1 MNPRA
6 ELRDML
12 KRIMGATVPHLK
24 VPEQLK
30 YLAKRIS
37 AESGLDV
44 GAGTIKDWLYAL
56 DDDARRVDSRHMD
69 WARAKDRQY
78 GVANDN
84 APSRAGGWSPCSAE
98 AVIWEVAA

>member
-24 VPEQLK
+24 LPEQLK

-37 AESGLDV
+37 AESGLAV

-69 WARAKDRQY
+69 WARARARTMS
-78 GVANDN
+78 ANDN
-84 APSRAGGWSPCSAE
+84 QPVRLPRLSEMRAA
-98 AVIWEVAA
+98 

>member
-12 KRIMGATVPHLK
+12 KRITGATVPHLK
-24 VPEQLK
+24 LPDQLK
-30 YLAKRIS
+30 YLARRIS
-37 AESGLDV
+37 AESGLAV
-44 GAGTIKDWLYAL
+44 GAGTVKDWLYAL

-69 WARAKDRQY
+69 WARSRDRVL

-84 APSRAGGWSPCSAE
+84 RVMRPGSAE
-98 AVIWEVAA
+98 AVRLAA

>member
-6 ELRDML
+6 ELRDKL

-24 VPEQLK
+24 LPDQLK

-69 WARAKDRQY
+69 WARARSRTMS
-78 GVANDN
+78 ANDN
-84 APSRAGGWSPCSAE
+84 AQVRLPCLSEVRSA
-98 AVIWEVAA
+98 A